1 MNGDDDNV
9 TKAFAAVPPGC
20 SEICDASWGPIYR
33 RIDTTMEYM
42 LSKFN
47 TSFDYVIDELDDM
60 LDSSSD
66 ALQTKMQNHVVE
78 LAEQQRRIAR
88 MHRQLAAA
96 VDNGAVPDVDHVSQ
110 LLAEDATS
118 AQEQPKY
125 KIENIYHEIEHGESW
140 LMLVGQVAVA
150 AVLGTGY
157 ERLRAGKR
165 VWWIRSF

>member
-110 LLAEDATS
+110 LLAEDLDTNDA
-118 AQEQPKY
+118 APK
-125 KIENIYHEIEHGESW
+125 IPRNTLALEINGASE
-140 LMLVGQVAVA
+140 
-150 AVLGTGY
+150 Y
-157 ERLRAGKR
+157 
-165 VWWIRSF
+165 